1 MFEMKRWAQFPIL
14 AAVMVCPQT
23 ALSQTQGLPDPTRPA
38 EYRETMVMQDLP
50 PELLEWKVTAIRI
63 SDNDRTAIVNGRI
76 VRPGDTIGA
85 AKLLEI
91 LPYQVILDY
100 DNRKVAVKLFNDM
113 NMRKPAAN
121 PIKTESRS

>member
-1 MFEMKRWAQFPIL
+1 
-14 AAVMVCPQT
+14 MVCPQT
-23 ALSQTQGLPDPTRPA
+23 ALSQTQGFPDPTRPA